1 MKKIKRLF
9 LLILLTIFVFPL
21 VKVSADSSNDLKT
34 VYSENGKGGFTT
46 TSNQK
51 STIYGMEYNYVL
63 GETISQDT
71 LNSQE
76 LNVFSMKTDGVY
88 SKLVN
93 WAYQDTNCTYKR
105 VTLDVLAKN
114 YEDTHPGWIVLGGI
128 NGDQYAMSSRYA
140 ESNVPFYPQP
150 FYPLTIDGERRF
162 TVGLFGASGSFV
174 GLSNNGEANPFVYE
188 SARKGYY
195 IYVYNDNDEVIKEIK
210 LDGFNE
216 NAQDNKTTVW
226 MSYQKLNADSSG
238 AYVCP
243 EISGNHLFIVE
254 NPELQYVSNA
264 PEYVR
269 AGKTPEFV
277 GFGRGTISK
286 VTTEHKVEKAQFAI
300 DTNDADVINSLKV
313 GTKIVVQDSYVD
325 EKLNEVEFTAG
336 YHTAHRLND
345 KDVEGVGS
353 YDTKQY
359 SRSIF
364 GRKAD
369 GTYVLL
375 TASRKTGTYR
385 GLNQNEANAYLKSIG
400 VVEAYQQDGGGS
412 VCAIVRNSIGNFD
425 IVNMPTDGATRANFN
440 GLLFVVRDPGYK
452 VNTVHNTRNSIVV
465 YKEDNINTDKVKNMK
480 ITVDGK
486 MYPMENETLEIT
498 GLQEDTEYDVTFTF
512 YMKKEKT
519 DEYKTVSY
527 VLTTKTKAFEMPT
540 LGLKFTDIGKNSFRI
555 VKRQSDTSSW
565 FRDIVIHM
573 NDGEYVMGSN
583 DELLIEDL
591 PENTKFD
598 VEITFNC
605 VEPTTGN
612 VYPGKI
618 KKTVTTLSYNVPTI
632 SKFIKTQE
640 KNNRVTIEYKYVD
653 DDELVMSAVLK
664 VNDEDIPLTTKTGIQ
679 TIKDLDLEHQEYKIQ
694 LVVTYVVGTT
704 AKNVKSEI
712 ITVGTNNPIISHNI
726 TYNLDGGTNNEL
738 NPSSYVEGEEVILK
752 EATKEGYKF
761 IGWYTGETKVTSIS
775 PEAKEDIELTAKW
788 EKIKE
793 KYQITYILNGGTNNA
808 SNPSTYEEGE
818 KVILK
823 EATKEGY
830 KFLGWY
836 KDGELVT
843 EVKEGNVTVEARFE
857 EIKNQDSEKKGCNCK
872 KTIEMVITLTSAVT
886 LLAFVLRKKH

>member
-1 MKKIKRLF
+1 MKKIFGF
-9 LLILLTIFVFPL
+9 LLTLILTLSSL
-21 VKVSADSSNDLKT
+21 WLSVSAKPLDGESKYVKDLQEVEKNYFLGGGT
-34 VYSENGKGGFTT
+34 VYKTAAKTYYGGYLDPSSKYHSLNPQTFQWVDIPVTSEDVRIVTWSKGTTDGFHSSTT
-46 TSNQK
+46 TA
-51 STIYGMEYNYVL
+51 TAR
-63 GETISQDT
+63 D
-71 LNSQE
+71 
-76 LNVFSMKTDGVY
+76 
-88 SKLVN
+88 
-93 WAYQDTNCTYKR
+93 
-105 VTLDVLAKN
+105 
-114 YEDTHPGWIVLGGI
+114 YEATHPGWIVVAAG
-128 NGDQYAMSSRYA
+128 NGDWFRINDTCEAVNLMVQDGEVIRPITINSDWQQVLGWTDDNRLVTGIPTLDSKMS
-140 ESNVPFYPQP
+140 VHIYPDKAN
-150 FYPLTIDGERRF
+150 YDGANKTELSKLTIEGY
-162 TVGLFGASGSFV
+162 
-174 GLSNNGEANPFVYE
+174 NCNPSETGITLYT
-188 SARKGYY
+188 K
-195 IYVYNDNDEVIKEIK
+195 D
-210 LDGFNE
+210 
-216 NAQDNKTTVW
+216 
-226 MSYQKLNADSSG
+226 
-238 AYVCP
+238 
-243 EISGNHLFIVE
+243 
-254 NPELQYVSNA
+254 
-264 PEYVR
+264 
-269 AGKTPEFV
+269 
-277 GFGRGTISK
+277 
-286 VTTEHKVEKAQFAI
+286 AI
-300 DTNDADVINSLKV
+300 DTFDLTGYTVYVGKYDLCRSSYGDRRPFVKGTILSKVDNLGANSRPQAERDNQVVREFYLVSKDGSLDDKLSINNYVKCQFDLTGEWANVTSACGYVNQILKDYKPMW
-313 GTKIVVQDSYVD
+313 GESCDTYGQYD
-325 EKLNEVEFTAG
+325 EKTAIKPRLVIG
-336 YHTAHRLND
+336 FKEDGSTVVMDIDGRDVPSGRTGLSCFEAGELMRLAGCKTAYNL
-345 KDVEGVGS
+345 
-353 YDTKQY
+353 
-359 SRSIF
+359 
-364 GRKAD
+364 
-369 GTYVLL
+369 
-375 TASRKTGTYR
+375 
-385 GLNQNEANAYLKSIG
+385 
-400 VVEAYQQDGGGS
+400 DGGGS
-412 VCAIVRNSIGNFD
+412 ATLIVKNEYNDFD
-425 IVNMPTDGATRANFN
+425 IVNVPSDGSERHIGNAI
-440 GLLFVVRDPGYK
+440 LFVMRDPGISWDVK
-452 VNTVHNTRNSIVV
+452 NTTRNSASFVLN
-465 YKEDNINTDKVKNMK
+465 ETATTAK
-480 ITVDGK
+480 ITEASVTIDGK
-486 MYPMENETLEIT
+486 TVSMQDGVATIE
-498 GLQEDTEYDVTFTF
+498 GLQEDTEYVATVN
-512 YMKKEKT
+512 
-519 DEYKTVSY
+519 YKTPSY
-527 VLTTKTKAFEMPT
+527 KDESKIVNGSFKVKIKTKAFEMPS
-540 LGLKFTDIGKNSFRI
+540 LGIVFEDISKTSVRV

-761 IGWYTGETKVTSIS
+761 IGWYIGETKVTSIS